1 MMEQIPIIKPIIEYL
16 FNFSLKIKTVNSNYN
31 NRHYFNIKIP
41 FSTPCTVNILIQL
54 NTKNTLQNIAPYR

>member
-41 FSTPCTVNILIQL
+41 FS
-54 NTKNTLQNIAPYR
+54 NTMYCKYFNTIKY